1 MYYRGA
7 RGPLFGA
14 NRGTL
19 PDLWRHLEREVGGSD
34 AVLTIPHHTG
44 VMFSPLAQGAVPG
57 GTGPNPD
64 WQHPAQGENAYRPV
78 IEIYSGHGQCE
89 CLDAD
94 HPLAYER
101 CDFSLNTSAP
111 GQHYAR
117 DVWLTGQ
124 RLGVICS
131 SDNHQAQPGLRQT
144 GLAAVQAPRLTRE
157 AIFDGLRTRRTYGT
171 TGERMLLDWSVG
183 GAMPGAQVAVDGP
196 VRVAAA
202 VAGTAALDRLEVIR
216 GDLSGAAARNGDA
229 TAAFQVVHT
238 LTGQGELDLRL
249 AWEDPD
255 PPAAALYYLR
265 VRQRDRI
272 RGRVPMAWSTPV
284 WVEQT

>member
-7 RGPLFGA
+7 SGPLFGA
-14 NRGTL
+14 NRGSL
-19 PDLWRHLEREVGGSD
+19 PDLWRQLEREVGGSE

-64 WQHPAQGENAYRPV
+64 WQHPEQGENPYRPV

-111 GQHYAR
+111 GRHYAW

-124 RLGVICS
+124 RLRGHLLVG
-131 SDNHQAQPGLRQT
+131 QPSG
-144 GLAAVQAPRLTRE
+144 AARPATDRL
-157 AIFDGLRTRRTYGT
+157 
-171 TGERMLLDWSVG
+171 G
-183 GAMPGAQVAVDGP
+183 GSAG
-196 VRVAAA
+196 AAA
-202 VAGTAALDRLEVIR
+202 HPR
-216 GDLSGAAARNGDA
+216 GDLRFAPHPPDVWHDRGAYAARLVRGGGDA
-229 TAAFQVVHT
+229 GGSGYRWT
-238 LTGQGELDLRL
+238 
-249 AWEDPD
+249 
-255 PPAAALYYLR
+255 
-265 VRQRDRI
+265 VRS
-272 RGRVPMAWSTPV
+272 G
-284 WVEQT
+284 